1 MVNLILR
8 TTTAIRQTLL
18 TRHQLPQWPA
28 SSKARHHTPDISRM
42 RRPASQNT
50 CKGITD
56 LEREKNRARRWK
68 IYKKPLSLFIITIK
82 YNNPGTA
89 HHQPSIGTTQVEHQ
103 ARQWNTDNEDEGPYS
118 ASTSRHDETDT
129 MSLTKNVATG
139 IIHL

>member
-8 TTTAIRQTLL
+8 ATTAIGQTLL

-28 SSKARHHTPDISRM
+28 SSKARHQRPHVSRM

-56 LEREKNRARRWK
+56 LVREKNRARRWK

-82 YNNPGTA
+82 YNNPSTA